1 MNQPELGKK
10 ILELRLQRGLT
21 QKELAETCKVSLR
34 TIQRIESEKGTP
46 RSHTVKVILSNLG
59 YESSMNLSNDEPF
72 NYNKPTTRFVQFLK
86 GVLELFNL
94 KTNTMKKLSVLT
106 LITISLIWG
115 ISITSNHLKA
125 QKIQGWFLAGNKSES
140 YIIGLD
146 DSVYKTGNTSAFLE
160 STNKEINGFGT
171 LMQSCSADEFLGKRI
186 KMTAYIKSEKVM
198 DWAGMWFRVDSR
210 KTGNMLSF
218 DNMQD
223 RPIRGDRDW
232 TKCEIT
238 LDVPEESGA
247 LSFGVLLS
255 GTGKVWFD
263 NVVFEVVDKLKTKPT
278 RESVINKEPI
288 NLDFGE

>member
-10 ILELRLQRGLT
+10 ILKLRLQRGLT

-46 RSHTVKVILSNLG
+46 RSHTVKVILTSLG
-59 YESSMNLSNDEPF
+59 YESSIHLSNDEPLKEGGLKTWF
-72 NYNKPTTRFVQFLK
+72 AQFLK
-86 GVLELFNL
+86 CVLELFNL

-106 LITISLIWG
+106 LITILLIWG

-125 QKIQGWFLAGNKSES
+125 QKIEGWFLAGNKSES
-140 YIIGLD
+140 YVIGLD
-146 DSVYKTGNTSAFLE
+146 DSDYKTGSNSAFLV
-160 STNKEINGFGT
+160 STKKEIDGFGT

-186 KMTAYIKSEKVM
+186 KMTAYIKCEKVV
-198 DWAGMWFRVDSR
+198 DWAGMWFRVDSK

-223 RPIRGDRDW
+223 RPIKGNRDW
-232 TKCEIT
+232 ARYEIT
-238 LDVPEESGA
+238 LDVPKESGV

-263 NVVFEVVDKLKTKPT
+263 NVHFEVVDELKTKPT
-278 RESVINKEPI
+278 KESIINKEPR